1 MNTIDLDLDNYD
13 LSDLLNLFKL
23 DYNFQKEDLKQAK
36 RMVLMTHPD
45 KSKLPKE
52 YFLFFSKAYKILYSI
67 HEFRRRGDNNRSTTY
82 SIDKDEEN
90 EELLKNISKNPK
102 FNNKMFNELFEKN
115 RISDEAV
122 EKGYG
127 DWLKSDEGIDNR
139 STTLT
144 DMHVN
149 FNNKKAEIRAIIQ
162 KKDVEETGARG
173 EREGYSDLGGDVP
186 ENYSSGLFSK
196 LTYEDVRKAHVESVV
211 PVTEAD
217 MRGDY
222 NNVQALR
229 IQRTLDE
236 KNSLPLS
243 LKQGNKYL
251 QERQCKQDKSDTSRA
266 FRLARQDEE
275 VRKANEN
282 WMSGFKQITNL

>member
-1 MNTIDLDLDNYD
+1 MNTIDLNLENYD

-52 YFLFFSKAYKILYSI
+52 YFLFFSKAYKIIYSI
-67 HEFRRRGDNNRSTTY
+67 HEFRSRGDKNRSTEY

-90 EELLKNISKNPK
+90 EKLIKKIVKNPN
-102 FNNKMFNELFEKN
+102 FNKIFNELFEKN
-115 RISDEAV
+115 RMTDESV

-127 DWLKSDEGIDNR
+127 DWLKSDEDIDNR

-144 DMHVN
+144 DMHAN
-149 FNNKKAEIRAIIQ
+149 FNNKKAEIRAIIER
-162 KKDVEETGARG
+162 KDIEETGVRG
-173 EREGYSDLGGDVP
+173 GREGYSDLVGEIP

-211 PVTEAD
+211 PVTEED

-222 NNVQALR
+222 KNVQALR
-229 IQRTLDE
+229 NQRGIDE
-236 KNSLPLS
+236 KKNVPLS
-243 LKQGNKYL
+243 LEQGNKYL
-251 QERQCKQDKSDTSRA
+251 QERQGKEDKSDTIRA
-266 FRLARQDEE
+266 FRLAKQDEQA
-275 VRKANEN
+275 RKVNES